1 MPTYRRIV
9 EVHTGE
15 DRNIFR
21 TIRLDVD
28 LDMTD
33 DEILAEWA
41 DVLAAFRLRYET
53 QVRFV
58 PPRDEFTFAGYMPR
72 LPGEEGWDWAGE
84 DEVEI

>member
-1 MPTYRRIV
+1 MPTYRRII

-33 DEILAEWA
+33 EEILAEWA

-58 PPRDEFTFAGYMPR
+58 PPLIPETFSGYMPA
-72 LPGEEGWDWAGE
+72 LPGEGGWTWAGE
-84 DEVEI
+84 EEVEI